1 MSQTRKNKARSQP
14 ELFPPRQQ
22 IEEETVHPTGT
33 APPLDTGNDQLDSAL
48 RTSADSYQMILA
60 NMEEGYYEADLAGN
74 FTFFNRSFQEIMGYP
89 HLELLGMNYRRCA
102 VNEESRKIVRDAH
115 NRVYRTGKPIK
126 SFTWEILRKDGTVRT
141 IELSASLIR
150 NGDSQPTGFR
160 SVVRDIT
167 ERMQT
172 ESSLRE
178 SEEKNRL
185 IVENAREA
193 IIVTQDLKLVF
204 ANPIAEEMIGYSQEA
219 LKSVPFTDFIHPDD
233 RDLVAMNHIRRLAGK
248 ELPSVYAFRVVNQ
261 DGSIRWVEISA
272 VVVPWQGRPA
282 TLNFLNDITE
292 RTRAEEALRRSE
304 STLKSIFLA
313 SPIGIGLTSD
323 RVIQQANNRLCEM
336 LGYGREELIGQSA
349 RILYATDE
357 DYEYVGRE
365 KYAQIAQRGTGTVE
379 THWVRKDGTVM
390 DILLR
395 SSWMDPSDPG
405 AGVTFT
411 ALDITDRNQ
420 AEGQLRRSEA
430 RYRLLTENI
439 RDIVWTMGLDLK
451 IDYISPSITAQLGY
465 TPEEFMALPWKETL
479 SSRSF
484 DKVMDLY
491 REGSK
496 LIRAYAQENLNRSLS
511 VNVEHIHKNGSPLW
525 FEINLTFIR
534 DMEERIVGIL
544 GLSRNIDEQVKAED
558 AKQESMRNLR
568 KSLGATIQAMAVTV
582 ETRDPYTAGHQRR
595 VADLA
600 RSIAVEMR
608 LSRDQIDGIRMAAT
622 IHDLGKISVPV
633 ELLTK
638 PTRLTKIEFD
648 LIKTHAQSGYDIL
661 KDIDFPWPIARM
673 VLEHHERVD
682 GSGYPNGLT
691 RDQILIESRIL
702 SVADVIEAMAS
713 HRPYRPGRGIQ
724 AALDEIATNRDILYD
739 ADAVDACLR
748 LFTEKGYR
756 LVE

>member
-1 MSQTRKNKARSQP
+1 
-14 ELFPPRQQ
+14 
-22 IEEETVHPTGT
+22 
-33 APPLDTGNDQLDSAL
+33 
-48 RTSADSYQMILA
+48 MILA

-126 SFTWEILRKDGTVRT
+126 SFTWEILRKEGTVRT

-323 RVIQQANNRLCEM
+323 RVINRPTTASVKCW
-336 LGYGREELIGQSA
+336 
-349 RILYATDE
+349 ATE
-357 DYEYVGRE
+357 G
-365 KYAQIAQRGTGTVE
+365 KN
-379 THWVRKDGTVM
+379 
-390 DILLR
+390 
-395 SSWMDPSDPG
+395 SS
-405 AGVTFT
+405 
-411 ALDITDRNQ
+411 
-420 AEGQLRRSEA
+420 
-430 RYRLLTENI
+430 
-439 RDIVWTMGLDLK
+439 
-451 IDYISPSITAQLGY
+451 
-465 TPEEFMALPWKETL
+465 
-479 SSRSF
+479 
-484 DKVMDLY
+484 
-491 REGSK
+491 
-496 LIRAYAQENLNRSLS
+496 
-511 VNVEHIHKNGSPLW
+511 
-525 FEINLTFIR
+525 
-534 DMEERIVGIL
+534 
-544 GLSRNIDEQVKAED
+544 VKAPGFYTRRTRITNMS
-558 AKQESMRNLR
+558 AGKNTPRLR
-568 KSLGATIQAMAVTV
+568 KGEPEPS
-582 ETRDPYTAGHQRR
+582 
-595 VADLA
+595 
-600 RSIAVEMR
+600 
-608 LSRDQIDGIRMAAT
+608 
-622 IHDLGKISVPV
+622 
-633 ELLTK
+633 K
-638 PTRLTKIEFD
+638 PT
-648 LIKTHAQSGYDIL
+648 
-661 KDIDFPWPIARM
+661 
-673 VLEHHERVD
+673 
-682 GSGYPNGLT
+682 GSGKTAPSWISCCDHRGW
-691 RDQILIESRIL
+691 ILPI
-702 SVADVIEAMAS
+702 
-713 HRPYRPGRGIQ
+713 PGP
-724 AALDEIATNRDILYD
+724 A
-739 ADAVDACLR
+739 
-748 LFTEKGYR
+748 
-756 LVE
+756 